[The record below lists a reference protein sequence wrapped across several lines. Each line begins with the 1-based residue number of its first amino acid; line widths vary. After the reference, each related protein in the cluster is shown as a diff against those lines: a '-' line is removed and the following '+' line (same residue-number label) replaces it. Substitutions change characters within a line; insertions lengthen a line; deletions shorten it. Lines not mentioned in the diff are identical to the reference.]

1 MLKAKVFDGIK
12 KNPVNIK
19 RTPKKICFFT
29 TIPPLMYYVFVPK
42 VFSTLDFV
50 KKIPGEH
57 DYKMFLQI

>member
-1 MLKAKVFDGIK
+1 M
-12 KNPVNIK
+12 
-19 RTPKKICFFT
+19 PKKICFFT

-57 DYKMFLQI
+57 DYKMFLQIQNKKVRSIYSLFCILKIFK

>member
-1 MLKAKVFDGIK
+1 M
-12 KNPVNIK
+12 
-19 RTPKKICFFT
+19 FFT

-57 DYKMFLQI
+57 DYKMFYRFKIKK

>member
-1 MLKAKVFDGIK
+1 MNALKMNG
-12 KNPVNIK
+12 
-19 RTPKKICFFT
+19 TLFFT